1 MFIKFLMSV
10 GAVSLALFIGMGT
23 ASTGMSEM
31 FGKEEFADRYVNV
44 YELKEDSDPIKTEHP
59 DVVIAYE
66 TETEEIGFETVY
78 IPDPTL
84 VYGKQEIKTQGEN
97 GRIVYTYETLTSGGK
112 QLSRKLVSEITD
124 KEPINQVVHY
134 GNDPTTPY
142 GEMISPTLGKLTSC
156 YGYRPGVGA
165 SNYHYGIDIA
175 WRRGTEV
182 VAADGGVVT
191 VRKSIES
198 FGLYLCIDHGNG
210 LVTLYSHLD
219 SATVKVGQRVA
230 RGELIGY
237 MGDSGN
243 ATAPCLHFEVR
254 LNGKR
259 IDPLDGYLDK
269 KDIVTPD

>member
-1 MFIKFLMSV
+1 M
-10 GAVSLALFIGMGT
+10 
-23 ASTGMSEM
+23 
-31 FGKEEFADRYVNV
+31 
-44 YELKEDSDPIKTEHP
+44 
-59 DVVIAYE
+59 
-66 TETEEIGFETVY
+66 
-78 IPDPTL
+78 
-84 VYGKQEIKTQGEN
+84 
-97 GRIVYTYETLTSGGK
+97 
-112 QLSRKLVSEITD
+112 
-124 KEPINQVVHY
+124 
-134 GNDPTTPY
+134 
-142 GEMISPTLGKLTSC
+142 
-156 YGYRPGVGA
+156 
-165 SNYHYGIDIA
+165 
-175 WRRGTEV
+175 
-182 VAADGGVVT
+182 VT

-210 LVTLYSHLD
+210 LVTLYAHLD